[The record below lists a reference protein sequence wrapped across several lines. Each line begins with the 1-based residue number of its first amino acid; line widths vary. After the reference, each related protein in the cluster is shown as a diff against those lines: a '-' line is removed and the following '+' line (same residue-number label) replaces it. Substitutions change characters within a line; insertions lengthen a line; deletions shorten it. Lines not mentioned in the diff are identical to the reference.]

1 MKVLRRLRNLDWSRW
16 LRAEPAQCPV
26 CRRAFRPSAL
36 PLPVALGQPR
46 RELGA
51 LCPDCADRIP
61 WIHAPLC
68 RVCGR
73 PERCEDCRRRRE
85 THFVI
90 SRSAVRY
97 DEMMREW
104 LALYKYRG
112 AERLEPVLAAMLA
125 GALERM
131 AAELG
136 FSEPGMAFGMVTAV
150 PLSNERLAERG
161 FNQAESMARRLASW
175 YGIPFAPLLRRIRHT
190 EKMSFKSR
198 SERLTDVRGIFAPD
212 PVLAAVLVRR
222 ALSVAACARRPS
234 SAAGFGRN
242 PPVDGNDRNLAVNGN
257 DRNLAVNENDRNPP
271 VNGNGT
277 RPFRR
282 ILIVDD
288 VYTTGS
294 TMNEASRV
302 LKCALGGGFELFGLT
317 WARS

>member
-1 MKVLRRLRNLDWSRW
+1 MKVLHRLRMVDWSRW

-26 CRRAFRPSAL
+26 CRCAFRPAAA
-36 PLPVALGQPR
+36 PLPVSSGRPR

-51 LCPDCADRIP
+51 LCPDCAGRIP
-61 WIHAPLC
+61 WILAPLC

-97 DEMMREW
+97 DGTMREW

-125 GALERM
+125 HALERM

-136 FSEPGMAFGMVTAV
+136 FAEPGKAFGMLTAV
-150 PLSNERLAERG
+150 PLSDERLAERG
-161 FNQAESMARRLASW
+161 FNQAERLARRLAGW

-198 SERLTDVRGIFAPD
+198 SERLADVRGIFSPD
-212 PVLAAVLVRR
+212 PLLAAVLVRR
-222 ALSVAACARRPS
+222 SLSVSAYARL
-234 SAAGFGRN
+234 SAAGAGRL
-242 PPVDGNDRNLAVNGN
+242 PQ
-257 DRNLAVNENDRNPP
+257 
-271 VNGNGT
+271 VNGNGS
-277 RPFRR
+277 RPFHR

-302 LKCALGGGFELFGLT
+302 LKGALGGEFELFGLT

>member
-1 MKVLRRLRNLDWSRW
+1 MKLFHLLRMVDWSRW
-16 LRAEPAQCPV
+16 LREESVHCPM
-26 CRRAFRPSAL
+26 CRCAFRPSVAS
-36 PLPVALGQPR
+36 LPVASDRLR

-51 LCPDCADRIP
+51 LCPDCAGSIP
-61 WIHAPLC
+61 WIFAPLC

-97 DEMMREW
+97 DGTMREW

-125 GALERM
+125 HALERM

-136 FSEPGMAFGMVTAV
+136 FAEPGKAFGMLTAV
-150 PLSNERLAERG
+150 PLSDERLAERG
-161 FNQAESMARRLASW
+161 FNQAERLARRLAGW
-175 YGIPFAPLLRRIRHT
+175 YGIPFVPLLRRIRHT

-198 SERLTDVRGIFAPD
+198 SERLTDVRGIFSAD
-212 PVLAAVLVRR
+212 PLLAAVLVRR
-222 ALSVAACARRPS
+222 RHSVAAHARRPL
-234 SAAGFGRN
+234 SAAGSGRRL
-242 PPVDGNDRNLAVNGN
+242 PVNGN
-257 DRNLAVNENDRNPP
+257 DPRA
-271 VNGNGT
+271 
-277 RPFRR
+277 FCR

>member
-1 MKVLRRLRNLDWSRW
+1 MRLLHRLRTMDWSRW
-16 LRAEPAQCPV
+16 LRVELAHCPV
-26 CRRAFRPSAL
+26 CGRAFRPVAV
-36 PLPVALGQPR
+36 PLPVASGQPR

-61 WIHAPLC
+61 WILAPLC
-68 RVCGR
+68 KVCGR

-85 THFVI
+85 THFVV

-97 DEMMREW
+97 DGTMREW

-125 GALERM
+125 HALERM

-136 FSEPGMAFGMVTAV
+136 FDEPGKAFGMMTAV
-150 PLSNERLAERG
+150 PLSDERLAERG
-161 FNQAESMARRLASW
+161 FNQAERLARRLAGW

-190 EKMSFKSR
+190 DKMSFKSR
-198 SERLTDVRGIFAPD
+198 SERLTDVRGIFSPD
-212 PVLAAVLVRR
+212 PLIAAVLVRR
-222 ALSVAACARRPS
+222 SHSVAACARQS
-234 SAAGFGRN
+234 LSAAGSGRR
-242 PPVDGNDRNLAVNGN
+242 PPVSGNS
-257 DRNLAVNENDRNPP
+257 P
-271 VNGNGT
+271 
-277 RPFRR
+277 RPLYR

-294 TMNEASRV
+294 TMNEASRI
-302 LKCALGGGFELFGLT
+302 LKGALGAGFELFGLT